1 MAKELTPEQKA
12 SIEKRKAA
20 REALKNDPKYA
31 NIRETVRFTM
41 EDIIEEMAE
50 NDPPN
55 GSSHEDES
63 PFDYLARKLR
73 GE

>member
-1 MAKELTPEQKA
+1 MSKELTPEQKA
-12 SIEKRKAA
+12 AIEKRKAA

-50 NDPPN
+50 QEPPLD
-55 GSSHEDES
+55 DEN

>member
-1 MAKELTPEQKA
+1 MAEQPTPEQIA
-12 SIEKRKAA
+12 ARKAA

-41 EDIIEEMAE
+41 EDIIEEMAAE
-50 NDPPN
+50 TPPAD
-55 GSSHEDES
+55 DES

-73 GE
+73 GG

>member
-1 MAKELTPEQKA
+1 MPKELTPEQKA
-12 SIEKRKAA
+12 AIEKRKAA

-50 NDPPN
+50 HEPPAD
-55 GSSHEDES
+55 DEN

>member
-1 MAKELTPEQKA
+1 MPKELTPEQKA
-12 SIEKRKAA
+12 AIEKRKAA

-50 NDPPN
+50 QEPPLD
-55 GSSHEDES
+55 DEN